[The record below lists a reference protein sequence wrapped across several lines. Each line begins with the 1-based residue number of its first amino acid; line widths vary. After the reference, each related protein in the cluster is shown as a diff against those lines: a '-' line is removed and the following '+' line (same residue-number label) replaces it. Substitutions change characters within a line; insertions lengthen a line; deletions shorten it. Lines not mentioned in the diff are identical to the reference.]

1 MWVDLVQDFQVLQRG
16 GHQGSHR
23 GRLRKALLV
32 AACALVVITWGPG
45 TGGVRAEEEFSP
57 PQYMLVVDEQ
67 GGHIWSTGH
76 VLRPG
81 DEILASDNRRYRV
94 VRTDKTRAVARL
106 VGEEDLGSLLTPEDE
121 AAIARLLGEARP
133 GARPSFWA
141 HTWRNTIR
149 GTGRLVPAVAVAA
162 AAPAKVVGLYH
173 THSDE
178 SYEPNQGTASV
189 EGKGGVF
196 AVGASLASRLKE
208 KGITPIH
215 DMNVYLP
222 HDGRAYERSRRG
234 AAALAAS
241 RPLAILDVH
250 RDSGPAQD
258 YLRNIAGQ
266 LTSQVTIVVGRQNP
280 QASANGSFAE
290 RLKAA
295 ADRMYPGL
303 VRGIL
308 YTSGK
313 FNQDVHPRN
322 ILIEVGTEK
331 VTQEQAQRGASLLA
345 DAIPVAA
352 GMAGPAVG
360 AGREAAGALRAL
372 WWILGLGGLLGGAY
386 LWLSSG
392 SWEEAR
398 HRLQRWLNEVTL
410 RGGRGND
417 RR

>member
-1 MWVDLVQDFQVLQRG
+1 MQDFQVLQRG
-16 GHQGSHR
+16 GHQGGHR

-32 AACALVVITWGPG
+32 AACALVAITWGPG

-57 PQYMLVVDEQ
+57 PQYMVVVDEQ

-81 DEILASDNRRYRV
+81 DEILASDNRRYRIL
-94 VRTDKTRAVARL
+94 RTDRTRAVARL
-106 VGEEDLGSLLTPEDE
+106 IGEEDLGSLLTPEDE
-121 AAIARLLGEARP
+121 AAITRLLGEARP
-133 GARPSFWA
+133 GARPSLWA
-141 HTWRNTIR
+141 QTWRHIIR
-149 GTGRLVPAVAVAA
+149 GTGRLEPAVAAGA
-162 AAPAKVVGLYH
+162 AAPARTVGIYH

-178 SYEPNQGTASV
+178 SYEPTQGAASV

-196 AVGASLASRLKE
+196 AVGASLAARLSE

-215 DMNVYLP
+215 DKNLYLP

-234 AAALAAS
+234 VVALSAS

-250 RDSGPAQD
+250 RDSGPAEE
-258 YLRNIAGQ
+258 YLRDIGGQ
-266 LTSQVTIVVGRQNP
+266 PTSQVTIVIGRQNP
-280 QASANGSFAE
+280 QASANASFAE
-290 RLKAA
+290 RLKAV

-308 YTSGK
+308 YVAGK

-331 VTQEQAQRGASLLA
+331 VTQEQAQRGAALLA

-352 GMAGPAVG
+352 GAVGPAVG

-372 WWILGLGGLLGGAY
+372 WWVLGLTGLLGAAY
-386 LWLSSG
+386 LWLSTG

-398 HRLQRWLNEVTL
+398 QRLERWLGELTL
-410 RGGRGND
+410 RGGRRYG
-417 RR
+417 RK